1 MEEKEEESDEEDR
14 GGDRGGDPAP
24 LLKSESVSRMLDFS
38 KQHVVYHLMRS
49 IVVEIEDDR
58 S

>member
-1 MEEKEEESDEEDR
+1 LSRGTGDDDGVEEKEEESDEEDR

-38 KQHVVYHLMRS
+38 KQHVVYH
-49 IVVEIEDDR
+49 
-58 S
+58 